1 MFIDDALD
9 LTYSYAS
16 TICNENE
23 IALVFDEM
31 IAIAGKKKYVN
42 NIKNKTKHSYFE
54 TQNMLSKLNEKES
67 IRKSKGVYYTPCD
80 VVHFI
85 VANSIKV

>member
-1 MFIDDALD
+1 MFIDDALN

-16 TICNENE
+16 KICNENE

-31 IAIAGKKKYVN
+31 VAMAGKPEYVAE
-42 NIKNKTKHSYFE
+42 IKDKTKHSYFE

-67 IRKSKGVYYTPCD
+67 IRKSKGVY
-80 VVHFI
+80 
-85 VANSIKV
+85 

>member
-16 TICNENE
+16 TFCNENE

-31 IAIAGKKKYVN
+31 VAIAGKPDYVV
-42 NIKNKTKHSYFE
+42 NIKDKTKYSYSE
-54 TQNMLSKLNEKES
+54 IQNLLSKLNEKES
-67 IRKSKGVYYTPCD
+67 IRKSKVITMTTM
-80 VVHFI
+80 
-85 VANSIKV
+85 NLN